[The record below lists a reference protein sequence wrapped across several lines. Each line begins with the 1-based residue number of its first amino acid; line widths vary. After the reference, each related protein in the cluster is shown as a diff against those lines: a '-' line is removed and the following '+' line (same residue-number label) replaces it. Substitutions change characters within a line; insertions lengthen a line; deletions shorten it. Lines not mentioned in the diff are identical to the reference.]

1 MNLVKAWISILV
13 VKQKIGLNTDLIVVR
28 KEIERMFFETAT
40 LNDIEDSLIELRYDN
55 EVEKNEV
62 VLEYLENK

>member
-1 MNLVKAWISILV
+1 MKAWISILI

-40 LNDIEDSLIELRYDN
+40 LNDIEDCLIELRYDN
-55 EVEKNEV
+55 EIEEREL
-62 VLEYLENK
+62 VLEYLESK

>member
-1 MNLVKAWISILV
+1 MKAWISVLI

-40 LNDIEDSLIELRYDN
+40 LNDIEDCLIELRYDN
-55 EVEKNEV
+55 EIEEREL
-62 VLEYLENK
+62 VLEYLESK

>member
-1 MNLVKAWISILV
+1 MLI

-28 KEIERMFFETAT
+28 KEIERMFFETAA
-40 LNDIEDSLIELRYDN
+40 LNDIEDCLITLQYDN
-55 EVEKNEV
+55 EVEQREL

>member
-1 MNLVKAWISILV
+1 MLI

-55 EVEKNEV
+55 EVEKNEL

>member
-1 MNLVKAWISILV
+1 
-13 VKQKIGLNTDLIVVR
+13 VKQRIGLNTDLIVVR

-55 EVEKNEV
+55 EVEKNEL

>member
-1 MNLVKAWISILV
+1 VKAWISILI

-40 LNDIEDSLIELRYDN
+40 LNDIEDCLIELRYDN
-55 EVEKNEV
+55 EIEEREL
-62 VLEYLENK
+62 VLEYLESK

>member
-1 MNLVKAWISILV
+1 MLI
-13 VKQKIGLNTDLIVVR
+13 VKQRIGLNTDLIVVR

-40 LNDIEDSLIELRYDN
+40 LNDIEDCLITLRYDN
-55 EVEKNEV
+55 EVEQREL